1 MFSRNPFCSH
11 PILYPASHLLG
22 LRLLTFRRLRLV
34 CVCLSAQLRL
44 MPRVPGHLLPD
55 AYPCQSFPHT
65 PSRRWDGRACIGKSS
80 KWGTKIY
87 PSQFYS
93 LDPLPWV

>member
-34 CVCLSAQLRL
+34 CVCLSAHRL

-55 AYPCQSFPHT
+55 ACPCQSFPHT
-65 PSRRWDGRACIGKSS
+65 PSRRWDGELALGDPVNGGQRSILSN
-80 KWGTKIY
+80 TLLPR
-87 PSQFYS
+87 PS
-93 LDPLPWV
+93 PWA